1 MKNLFFWRFFF
12 QNRNCWHFEFSM
24 NQIFGQRFIIFEKL
38 RCRGLLLLKPRA
50 VEVTTSFH
58 WMSLRST
65 QKQALENSMKLGNAL
80 FWRPLSKEMCAESLQ
95 FSTTEWWPCN
105 FFAKLN
111 GNHLLIA
118 NIFKLHEY
126 KTFDLIKMHN
136 MSKIWFVN
144 NKFN

>member
-1 MKNLFFWRFFF
+1 MKNLCFFGGSFFKIKIADILNF
-12 QNRNCWHFEFSM
+12 QWIKYLGKGLSYLKNWGIGVCYCWNYWPS
-24 NQIFGQRFIIFEKL
+24 K
-38 RCRGLLLLKPRA
+38 LLL
-50 VEVTTSFH
+50 H
-58 WMSLRST
+58 WMLLRST

-126 KTFDLIKMHN
+126 QTFDLIKMHN

>member
-1 MKNLFFWRFFF
+1 MKNLFFGGSFFKIEIADISNF
-12 QNRNCWHFEFSM
+12 QWIKYLGKGLSYLKNWGIGVCYCWNYWPS
-24 NQIFGQRFIIFEKL
+24 K
-38 RCRGLLLLKPRA
+38 LLL
-50 VEVTTSFH
+50 H
-58 WMSLRST
+58 WMLLRST
-65 QKQALENSMKLGNAL
+65 QKQALENSIKLGNAL

>member
-1 MKNLFFWRFFF
+1 MKNLFFGGSFFKIEIADISNF
-12 QNRNCWHFEFSM
+12 QWIKYLGKGLSYLKNWGIGVCYCWNYWPS
-24 NQIFGQRFIIFEKL
+24 K
-38 RCRGLLLLKPRA
+38 LLL
-50 VEVTTSFH
+50 H
-58 WMSLRST
+58 WMLLRST

-105 FFAKLN
+105 FLAKLN

-126 KTFDLIKMHN
+126 QTFDLIKMHN

>member
-1 MKNLFFWRFFF
+1 MKNLFFGGSFFKIEIADISNF
-12 QNRNCWHFEFSM
+12 HWIKYLGKGLSYLKNWVIAVCYCWNYWPS
-24 NQIFGQRFIIFEKL
+24 K
-38 RCRGLLLLKPRA
+38 LLL
-50 VEVTTSFH
+50 H
-58 WMSLRST
+58 WMLLRST
-65 QKQALENSMKLGNAL
+65 QKQALENSMKLDNAL

-126 KTFDLIKMHN
+126 QTFDLIKMHN

>member
-1 MKNLFFWRFFF
+1 MKNLFFGGSFFKIEIADISNF
-12 QNRNCWHFEFSM
+12 QWIKYLGKGLSYLKNWGIGVCYCWNYWPS
-24 NQIFGQRFIIFEKL
+24 K
-38 RCRGLLLLKPRA
+38 LLL
-50 VEVTTSFH
+50 H
-58 WMSLRST
+58 WMLLRST
-65 QKQALENSMKLGNAL
+65 QKQALENSMKLDNAL

>member
-1 MKNLFFWRFFF
+1 MKNLFFGGSFFKIEIADISNF
-12 QNRNCWHFEFSM
+12 QWIKYLGKGLSYLKNWGIGVCYCWNYWPS
-24 NQIFGQRFIIFEKL
+24 K
-38 RCRGLLLLKPRA
+38 LLL
-50 VEVTTSFH
+50 H
-58 WMSLRST
+58 WMLLRST
-65 QKQALENSMKLGNAL
+65 QKQALENSMKLDNAL

-126 KTFDLIKMHN
+126 QTFDLIKMHN